1 MSFTEITSLA
11 NPNVKHCVKLRQR
24 SHRDEF
30 GQMLIEGYRECR
42 RALDHGYRP
51 QMLFFCEELY
61 LKHKNEPAL
70 VDECEKLDAGCF
82 RCSAK
87 VFEKLAYRERPDGL
101 LMVGPQP
108 RLSLADVS
116 LPENALVLVAESI
129 EKPGNLGTMLRSADA
144 AGVSSVVVCDRC
156 TDIYNPNVV
165 RASTGTLFSLPVV
178 EAGSGEALAFLRERG
193 FSILAATPHAE
204 RLHFEVD
211 LTGPVA
217 IAVGTEQ
224 YGLTAK
230 WMDAADLRVRI
241 PMLGVAD
248 SLNVASATTIL
259 LAEAVRQRIR
269 AGQVA
274 VPGPEPWHGEHT
286 FDA

>member
-1 MSFTEITSLA
+1 MSVTDITSLA
-11 NPNVKHCVKLRQR
+11 NPKVKHCVKLRQR

-42 RALDHGYRP
+42 RALDHRYRP

-61 LKHKNEPAL
+61 LKHENEPVL
-70 VDECEKLDAGCF
+70 VAECEKLGAECF
-82 RCSAK
+82 ACSAK

-108 RLSLADVS
+108 RLSLADLK
-116 LPENALVLVAESI
+116 LPSNALVLVAESI

-144 AGVSSVVVCDRC
+144 AGVAAVIVCDRC

-165 RASTGTLFSLPVV
+165 RASTGTLFAIPVV

-193 FSILAATPHAE
+193 FSLLAATPHAE
-204 RLHFEVD
+204 KLHFEVD
-211 LTGPVA
+211 LTRPVA

-224 YGLTAK
+224 YGLSAK
-230 WMDAADLRVRI
+230 WMEAADLRVRI
-241 PMLGVAD
+241 PMLGIAD
-248 SLNVASATTIL
+248 SLNVAAATTIL

-269 AGQVA
+269 SKQVA
-274 VPGPEPWHGEHT
+274 VPPSEPWHGEHT